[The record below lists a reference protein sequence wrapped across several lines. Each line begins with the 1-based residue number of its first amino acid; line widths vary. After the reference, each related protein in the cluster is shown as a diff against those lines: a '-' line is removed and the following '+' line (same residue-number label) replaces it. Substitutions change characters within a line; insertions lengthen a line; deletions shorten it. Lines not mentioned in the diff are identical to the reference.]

1 MFDSFKKRNA
11 RIRKKI
17 YRDKNGTR
25 EELDQQIR
33 SYASNPELRER
44 KKNKYQEEKKQ
55 QKIWEKQEEEKRI
68 LNLAQEWLLN
78 NEEMSRRKNLEGSD
92 WLKKCFAEIF
102 EEFKNFNP
110 DTKEKIDN
118 LEKSIENKF
127 KRINEEIDYKVK
139 RWKAEMEWS
148 LKDIRVLLPIFDD
161 FTIGIICH
169 DSGLARNFT

>member
-68 LNLAQEWLLN
+68 LNLAQEWLLDE
-78 NEEMSRRKNLEGSD
+78 EEMARRENLNGSE
-92 WLKKCFAEIF
+92 WLKKWFVKIF
-102 EEFKNFNP
+102 EKSKNFEYE
-110 DTKEKIDN
+110 TKEKI
-118 LEKSIENKF
+118 EK
-127 KRINEEIDYKVK
+127 
-139 RWKAEMEWS
+139 
-148 LKDIRVLLPIFDD
+148 
-161 FTIGIICH
+161 
-169 DSGLARNFT
+169 LAKKH